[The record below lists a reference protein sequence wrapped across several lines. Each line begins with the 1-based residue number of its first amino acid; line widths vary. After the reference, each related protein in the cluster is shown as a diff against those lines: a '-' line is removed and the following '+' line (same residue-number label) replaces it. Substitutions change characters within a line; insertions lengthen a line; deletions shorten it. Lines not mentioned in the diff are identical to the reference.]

1 MYYFRLFCCTCAVLL
16 INACA
21 TSKKVIPPSKDP
33 VEEPMEE
40 VVIEEDILDTLTVSA
55 PRLDSPISFELPKDN
70 PSAKRDF
77 DIIHTKLDLSF
88 DWQNQHVLG
97 VADLKVKPHFY
108 PGSTLTLDAKGF
120 QINEVRVNGRNVQ
133 QEYDGMK
140 LEIPLDREYKRT
152 ETFNVTIDYIGKP
165 NEAPAGGSAA
175 ITSDKGLFFINPL
188 GTEGDKP
195 QQIWTQGETENNSRW
210 FPTIDKP
217 NERCTGEIILTVQD
231 KFKTLSNGLLKT
243 SNKKADG
250 MRTDHWVMDQAHAPY
265 LFMIAV
271 GDFSVTQDKWKGMD
285 VDYYVEPAY
294 EPHAREIFNHTPE
307 MLTFFSDQLDYP
319 YPWQKY
325 SQVVVR
331 DYVSGA
337 MENTTAVIFGDQV
350 QKTDRELIDNDND
363 YIVAHEMI
371 HHWFGD
377 LVTCESWANLTLN
390 EGFANYGEYL
400 WFEHKYGKERAELH
414 RKTEQ
419 ETYIMSVGFEGAHP
433 LIHYSY
439 DDKEDMFD
447 AHSYNKGGLVLHM
460 LRNQLGDDAF
470 WSALNY
476 YLEQNKNTAVEVD
489 DLRLAFE
496 DVTGQDLRF
505 FFDQWYLASGHPKI
519 ELSHSFDS
527 TAQEL
532 VINISQTQSEATSI
546 PVFQFPLAI
555 DIYDEQKVITQIDT
569 WIDDRSNEIR
579 IPATEDAFLVH
590 IDPEHTILCERV
602 DNFSKAQQSL
612 LLKNSDDLRT
622 KLSALSAL
630 AAEDKYAPQILDAT
644 RDDFFAV
651 REAAVQSYLLNA
663 ADASAVDK
671 MKALAIGD
679 PHSKVRSAALLKLSD
694 LGMDMATLATQI
706 LNKEKAY
713 PVLGSALQLLY
724 RSNPEQGIT
733 QAKKLETENAP
744 ALTAEIS
751 KVYAA
756 SEDPA
761 HLPFFRSNLTKV
773 SDEMIFNFYDDY
785 FNIIK
790 DQTGDEL
797 EIDTKMLQDIGIS
810 KTLSIYKKFAATN
823 TLNNLY
829 GYKSEKDANYATSP
843 EGFKLVNKIRLI
855 IDAEDNPMLRKR
867 YGLE

>member
-1 MYYFRLFCCTCAVLL
+1 MFHFRILMCAVALL
-16 INACA
+16 VINACA
-21 TSKKVIPPSKDP
+21 STKKIMP
-33 VEEPMEE
+33 VEEEPMAE
-40 VVIEEDILDTLTVSA
+40 VVIEEEMLDTLTVSA
-55 PRLDSPISFELPKDN
+55 PRLDAPISFELPKDN

-77 DIIHTKLDLSF
+77 DIIHTKLDLHF
-88 DWQNQHVLG
+88 DWENQHVIG

-108 PGSTLTLDAKGF
+108 PGSTLVLDAKGF
-120 QINEVRVNGRNVQ
+120 DVNSVSVNGRQVQ
-133 QEYDGMK
+133 HVYDGMK

-152 ETFNVTIDYIGKP
+152 ETFNINIDYVGKP
-165 NEAPAGGSAA
+165 NEAPPGGSAA

-188 GTEGDKP
+188 GAEAEKP
-195 QQIWTQGETENNSRW
+195 QQVWTQGETENNSRW

-231 KFKTLSNGLLKT
+231 KFKTLSNGLLKS

-250 MRTDHWVMDQAHAPY
+250 MRTDHWFMDQAHAPY

-271 GDFSVTQDKWKGMD
+271 GDFSVTQDKWKGID

-307 MLTFFSDQLDYP
+307 MLSFFSDQLDYP
-319 YPWQKY
+319 YPWKKY
-325 SQVVVR
+325 SQIVVR

-419 ETYIMSVGFEGAHP
+419 ETYILSSGFEGVHP

-439 DDKEDMFD
+439 DSREDMFD

-460 LRNQLGDDAF
+460 LRSYLGDDAF

-505 FFDQWYLASGHPKI
+505 FFDQWYLASGHPKV
-519 ELSHSFDS
+519 EMSHSFDAAS
-527 TAQEL
+527 QEL
-532 VINISQTQSEATSI
+532 VINISQTQTEATTP

-555 DIYDEQKVITQIDT
+555 DIYDEDKLVTQIDT
-569 WIDDRSNEIR
+569 WIDDRTNEIR
-579 IPATEDAFLVH
+579 IPATQDAFLVH
-590 IDPEHTILCERV
+590 FDPEHTILCERV

-612 LLKNSDDLRT
+612 LLTRSSDLRT
-622 KLSALSAL
+622 KLSAIGAL
-630 AAEDKYAPQILDAT
+630 ANEDAYNEQLLAAT
-644 RDDFFAV
+644 RDKFHAV
-651 REAAVQSYLLNA
+651 REAAIQSTFLEASN
-663 ADASAVDK
+663 ASAVDK
-671 MKALAIGD
+671 IKALAISD
-679 PHSKVRSAALLKLSD
+679 PHSTVRSAALLKLSD
-694 LGMDMATLATQI
+694 LDIDLTDLATEI
-706 LNKEKAY
+706 LNQEKAY

-724 RSNPEQGIT
+724 RSNPEQGIA
-733 QAKKLETENAP
+733 QAKKLESENAAP
-744 ALTAEIS
+744 LTAQIS
-751 KVYAA
+751 KVYGA
-756 SEDPA
+756 SEDPV
-761 HLPFFRSNLTKV
+761 HLPFFRDNITKV
-773 SDEMIFNFYDDY
+773 SDDQIFDFYDDY
-785 FNIIK
+785 FNILK
-790 DQTGDEL
+790 DQSGEL
-797 EIDTKMLQDIGIS
+797 FEQDTKLLQEVGIS
-810 KTLSIYKKFAATN
+810 KTISIYKKFAATN
-823 TLNNLY
+823 TLNSLY
-829 GYKSEKDANYATSP
+829 GYKSEKDAAFATSP

-867 YGLE
+867 YGLD

>member
-1 MYYFRLFCCTCAVLL
+1 MNHIKIWLFIGTALI

-21 TSKKVIPPSKDP
+21 STKKVLPAPEP

-40 VVIEEDILDTLTVSA
+40 VVIEEDILDTLTVTA
-55 PRLDSPISFELPKDN
+55 PRLESPISYALPKDN
-70 PSAKRDF
+70 PSAKREF
-77 DIIHTKLDLSF
+77 DIIHTSLDLNF
-88 DWQNQHVLG
+88 DWQNQHVIG
-97 VADLKVKPHFY
+97 IAELKVKPHFY
-108 PGSTLTLDAKGF
+108 PGSTLVLDAKGF
-120 QINEVRVNGRNVQ
+120 DIKDVKINGRQVQ
-133 QEYDGMK
+133 QGYDGMQ
-140 LEIPLDREYKRT
+140 LEIPLDREYKRN
-152 ETFNVTIDYIGKP
+152 ETFNVVINYVAKP

-217 NERCTGEIILTVQD
+217 NERCTGEIKLTVQD
-231 KFKTLSNGLLKT
+231 KFKTLSNGLLK
-243 SNKKADG
+243 SSKKKADG

-271 GDFSVTQDKWKGMD
+271 GDFSITKDKWNGID

-294 EPHAREIFNHTPE
+294 EPHAKKIFNHTPE
-307 MLTFFSDQLDYP
+307 MLSFFSDQLDYP

-325 SQVVVR
+325 SQIVVR

-337 MENTTAVIFGDQV
+337 MENTTAVIFGGQV

-400 WFEHKYGKERAELH
+400 WFEHKYGSDRAELH

-419 ETYIMSVGFEGAHP
+419 ETYILSSTYEGVHP

-460 LRNQLGDDAF
+460 LRDYLGDEAF
-470 WSALNY
+470 WASLNY

-505 FFDQWYLASGHPKI
+505 FFDQWFLESGHPKL
-519 ELSHSFDS
+519 ELSHTFDAD
-527 TAQEL
+527 AQEL
-532 VINISQTQSEATSI
+532 VINISQTQSEATAP
-546 PVFQFPLAI
+546 PVFQFPLSI
-555 DIYDEQKVITQIDT
+555 DIYDENSIAVQIDT

-579 IPATEDAFLVH
+579 IPASQDAFLVH
-590 IDPEHTILCERV
+590 MDPNHTILCERV

-612 LLKNSDDLRT
+612 LLKNASNLRT
-622 KLSALSAL
+622 RLAAVSAL
-630 AAEDKYAPQILDAT
+630 ANDDNYSDQIMAAT
-644 RDDFFAV
+644 KDDFYAV
-651 REAAVQSYLLNA
+651 RESAVQSFFLDAANTQSVETIKSLALN
-663 ADASAVDK
+663 
-671 MKALAIGD
+671 D
-679 PHSKVRSAALLKLSD
+679 PHSTVRSVALLKLAD
-694 LGMDMATLATQI
+694 LGIDLTSLADQI

-713 PVLGSALQLLY
+713 PVIGSALQLLY
-724 RSNPEQGIT
+724 RSNPDKALS
-733 QAKKLETENAP
+733 QAKKLEAENSP
-744 ALTAEIS
+744 ALISQIS

-756 SEDPA
+756 SADSTYI
-761 HLPFFRSNLTKV
+761 PFFRNNIDNV
-773 SDEMIFNFYDDY
+773 ADEQIFDFNDDY
-785 FNIIK
+785 FNLIK
-790 DQTGDEL
+790 DLPNESIKD
-797 EIDTKMLQDIGIS
+797 DTKLLQNIGIS
-810 KTLSIYKKFAATN
+810 KTKSIYKKFAATN
-823 TLNNLY
+823 LLNNLY
-829 GYKSEKDANYATSP
+829 GYKSEQDATFGTSP
-843 EGFKLVNKIRLI
+843 AGFDLANKIRLI
-855 IDAEDNPMLRKR
+855 IDAEDNPVLRKQ
-867 YGLE
+867 YGLD

>member
-1 MYYFRLFCCTCAVLL
+1 MFYFRILICAWALL
-16 INACA
+16 VINACA
-21 TSKKVIPPSKDP
+21 SSKKLIP
-33 VEEPMEE
+33 VEEEPVAE
-40 VVIEEDILDTLTVSA
+40 VVIEEEMLDTLTVSA
-55 PRLDSPISFELPKDN
+55 PRLDAPISFELPKDN

-88 DWQNQHVLG
+88 DWAVQHVKG
-97 VADLKVKPHFY
+97 VAELKVKPHFY
-108 PGSTLTLDAKGF
+108 PGSTLKLDAKGF
-120 QINEVRVNGRNVQ
+120 EVKSVKVNGRAVQ
-133 QEYDGMK
+133 HEYDGMM
-140 LEIPLDREYKRT
+140 LEVPLDKEYKRT
-152 ETFNVTIDYIGKP
+152 ETFDVSIDYIAKP
-165 NEAPAGGSAA
+165 NDTPAGGSAA
-175 ITSDKGLFFINPL
+175 ITSDKGLFFINPT
-188 GTEGDKP
+188 GADGDKP

-231 KFKTLSNGLLKT
+231 KYKTLSNGLLKS
-243 SNKKADG
+243 SNKKGDG
-250 MRTDHWVMDQAHAPY
+250 MRTDHWIMDQAHAPY
-265 LFMIAV
+265 LFMIAI
-271 GDFSVTQDKWKGMD
+271 GDFSVTKDKWKGMD

-307 MLTFFSDQLDYP
+307 MLSFFSDKLDYP
-319 YPWQKY
+319 YPWKKY
-325 SQVVVR
+325 SQIIVR

-419 ETYIMSVGFEGAHP
+419 ENYILSASFEGVHP

-439 DDKEDMFD
+439 DNREDMFD

-460 LRNQLGDDAF
+460 LRDYLGHDAF
-470 WSALNY
+470 WASLNY
-476 YLEQNKNTAVEVD
+476 YLEENKNTAVEVD

-496 DVTGQDLRF
+496 DITGKDLRF
-505 FFDQWYLASGHPKI
+505 FFDQWYLSSGHPKI
-519 ELSHSFDS
+519 EMSHSFDATS
-527 TAQEL
+527 QEL
-532 VINISQTQSEATSI
+532 VINISQTQTEATTP

-555 DIYDEQKVITQIDT
+555 DIYDEDKLMTQIDT
-569 WIDDRSNEIR
+569 WIDDRTNEIR
-579 IPATEDAFLVH
+579 IPATKDAFLVH
-590 IDPEHTILCERV
+590 FDPEHTILTERE

-612 LLKNSDDLRT
+612 LLKKSTDLRT
-622 KLSALSAL
+622 KLTAISAL
-630 AAEDKYAPQILDAT
+630 ALEDTYSDQLIAALGDKFY
-644 RDDFFAV
+644 AV
-651 REAAVQSYLLNA
+651 REAAVQSLFLE
-663 ADASAVDK
+663 ASNKSTVDK
-671 MKALAIGD
+671 MKTLTISD
-679 PHSKVRSAALLKLSD
+679 PHSAVRSAALLKLSD
-694 LGMDMATLATQI
+694 LGIDLSGLATQV

-724 RSNPEQGIT
+724 RSNPEQGII
-733 QAKKLETENAP
+733 QAKKLESQEAS
-744 ALTAEIS
+744 ALTAQIS
-751 KVYAA
+751 KVYGA
-756 SEDPA
+756 SADPA
-761 HLPFFRSNLTKV
+761 HLPFFRDNLTSV
-773 SDEMIFNFYDDY
+773 SDEMIFTFYEDY
-785 FNIIK
+785 FNILK
-790 DQTGDEL
+790 DQSGETF
-797 EIDTKMLQDIGIS
+797 DTDTQLLQEIGIS

-823 TLNNLY
+823 TLNSLY
-829 GYKSEKDANYATSP
+829 GYKSEQDAAFANSP